1 MNDLKIKLA
10 EEEAKEKSNA
20 KELIGKE
27 QSRYKQLMDI
37 TTTVKQV
44 DGLKD
49 DVKKQ
54 EAIIV
59 KFKDEMADPLMFVD

>member
-1 MNDLKIKLA
+1 MDISTT
-10 EEEAKEKSNA
+10 ERQV
-20 KELIGKE
+20 ELI
-27 QSRYKQLMDI
+27 
-37 TTTVKQV
+37 
-44 DGLKD
+44 KD